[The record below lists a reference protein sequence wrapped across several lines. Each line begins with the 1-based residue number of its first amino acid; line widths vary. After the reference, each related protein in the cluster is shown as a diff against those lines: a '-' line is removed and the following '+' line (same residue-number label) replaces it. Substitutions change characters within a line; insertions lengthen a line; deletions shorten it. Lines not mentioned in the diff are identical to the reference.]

1 MSQEKKTPET
11 QNLNHEN
18 EKPFLT
24 VVSKVT
30 PQDAEKA
37 ARYFRLLQSI
47 KTSVI
52 FALFL
57 LAATVVVTLA
67 NGLPM
72 NALGTVIRDS
82 RMWIYILVYIG
93 FCGIYH
99 VWYQPRQ
106 ARRALIEAYGDQ
118 PYWETRYSLDST
130 GMRIEAVGTKTSFD
144 SLVTYADIRRIRDL
158 KYQILLRTQKF
169 SLLSVNKLGMSE
181 SDAAALLK
189 ALKEKAARS

>member
-37 ARYFRLLQSI
+37 ARYFRLLQSV

-57 LAATVVVTLA
+57 LAATAVITLI
-67 NGLPM
+67 NGLPL
-72 NALGTVIRDS
+72 AAVGTVIRDS
-82 RMWIYILVYIG
+82 RMWIYILLYIG
-93 FCGIYH
+93 FCGVYH
-99 VWYQPRQ
+99 VWSQPRQ
-106 ARRALIEAYGDQ
+106 ARRALIEAYGNQ
-118 PYWETRYSLDST
+118 PYWETRYSLDSE
-130 GMRIEAVGTKTSFD
+130 GLRIEAVGTKTTFE
-144 SLVTYADIRRIRDL
+144 SLVRYADIRRIREL
-158 KYQILLRTQKF
+158 KYQILLRTQTH
-169 SLLSVNKLGMSE
+169 SLLSINKLGMSE
-181 SDAAALLK
+181 SDAAALLNG
-189 ALKEKAARS
+189 LKEKTKA

>member
-37 ARYFRLLQSI
+37 ARYFRLLQSV

-57 LAATVVVTLA
+57 LAATAVITLI
-67 NGLPM
+67 NGLPL
-72 NALGTVIRDS
+72 AAVGTVIRDS
-82 RMWIYILVYIG
+82 RMWIYILLYIG
-93 FCGIYH
+93 FCGVYH

-106 ARRALIEAYGDQ
+106 ARRALIEAYGNQ
-118 PYWETRYSLDST
+118 PYWETRYSLDSE
-130 GMRIEAVGTKTSFD
+130 GLRIEAVGTKTTFE
-144 SLVTYADIRRIRDL
+144 SLVRYADIRRIREL
-158 KYQILLRTQKF
+158 KYQILLRTQTH
-169 SLLSVNKLGMSE
+169 SLLSINKLGMSE
-181 SDAAALLK
+181 SDAAALLNG
-189 ALKEKAARS
+189 LKEKTKA

>member
-1 MSQEKKTPET
+1 MSQEKKMPET

-37 ARYFRLLQSI
+37 ARYFRLLQSV

-57 LAATVVVTLA
+57 LAATAVITLI
-67 NGLPM
+67 NGLPL
-72 NALGTVIRDS
+72 AAVSTVIRDS
-82 RMWIYILVYIG
+82 RMWIYILLYIG
-93 FCGIYH
+93 FCGVYH

-106 ARRALIEAYGDQ
+106 ARRALIEAYGNQ
-118 PYWETRYSLDST
+118 PYWETRYSLDSE
-130 GMRIEAVGTKTSFD
+130 GLRIEAVGTKTTSE
-144 SLVTYADIRRIRDL
+144 SLVRYADIRRIREL
-158 KYQILLRTQKF
+158 KYQILLRTQTH
-169 SLLSVNKLGMSE
+169 SLLSINKLGMSE
-181 SDAAALLK
+181 SDAAALLNG
-189 ALKEKAARS
+189 LKEKTKA